1 MSILVNKN
9 TRVICQGF
17 TGKQGTFHSEQALA
31 YGTKLVGGVTPGRGG
46 QTHLGLPVF
55 DTVQDAV
62 RETGATASM
71 IYVPAAGAADS
82 ILEAADA
89 GVELVVCI
97 TEGVP
102 VNDMVRVKSVLAGS
116 ATRLVGPNC
125 PGVITPEE
133 CKIGIMPGF
142 IHKKGAVGIVSRSGT
157 LTYEAVFQTTNI
169 GLGQS
174 TCVGIGGDP
183 VRGMNFIDV
192 LELFERDP
200 RTEGI
205 ILVGEIGG
213 SDEEAAADFIHKFVT
228 KPVVAYIA
236 GVTAPPGKRMGHA
249 GAIVAGG
256 KGTAADKYDAF
267 ERAGVKTVKSPAELG
282 SAMNELLKKRRARAA
297 AQAPRLVSS
306 MGMPVALEKPSK
318 VAASKAIPARGKGKA
333 KVAPATAAKKAVSS
347 GHKAALKGKAPA
359 KTVSKT
365 PGKAA
370 AKTPAKGKSKPGPK
384 AKAFAKAKGKAKASP
399 PARGKR
405 R

>member
-1 MSILVNKN
+1 
-9 TRVICQGF
+9 
-17 TGKQGTFHSEQALA
+17 
-31 YGTKLVGGVTPGRGG
+31 
-46 QTHLGLPVF
+46 
-55 DTVQDAV
+55 
-62 RETGATASM
+62 
-71 IYVPAAGAADS
+71 
-82 ILEAADA
+82 
-89 GVELVVCI
+89 
-97 TEGVP
+97 
-102 VNDMVRVKSVLAGS
+102 MVRVKSVLAGS

-256 KGTAADKYDAF
+256 KGTAADKYEAF

-297 AQAPRLVSS
+297 AKAPRLVSS
-306 MGMPVALEKPSK
+306 MGMPVASEKPSK
-318 VAASKAIPARGKGKA
+318 AAASKAIPARGKGKA
-333 KVAPATAAKKAVSS
+333 KPAPATAAKKAVSS

-359 KTVSKT
+359 KTVAKT
-365 PGKAA
+365 PGKVA
-370 AKTPAKGKSKPGPK
+370 AKTPARGNVKAGAKAGPK

-399 PARGKR
+399 PPARGKR